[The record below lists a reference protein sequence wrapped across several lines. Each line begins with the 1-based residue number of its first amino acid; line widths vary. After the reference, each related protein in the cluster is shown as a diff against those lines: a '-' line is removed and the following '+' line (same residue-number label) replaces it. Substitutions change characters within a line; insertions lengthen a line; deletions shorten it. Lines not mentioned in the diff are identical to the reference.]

1 MISVLAISQLEG
13 SIVFVK
19 ARLRDPHLWEWE
31 EGGFALDRR
40 RVNRVEKST
49 PRTFLDLARVT

>member
-1 MISVLAISQLEG
+1 M
-13 SIVFVK
+13 K
-19 ARLRDPHLWEWE
+19 ARMRDPHLWEWE
-31 EGGFALDRR
+31 EGDFVLDRR